1 MTSRIE
7 IIKSSKLILRDYLGL
22 LNEVIF
28 QKETENNEEFSN
40 SNILTRMKKYRD
52 IFKEYLQNNFTNEIN
67 DFDLFFINN
76 HAKDC
81 LDEDIKNIYHS
92 IFNENIYHD
101 LIKNLKEISNLLLY
115 KTFIN
120 NEVHDYIIDYVN
132 NYNSFDTW
140 KILFFKCVYI
150 LYDNTNKILN
160 GNLFYYTTIEHF
172 NNCTN
177 LHQLPIEEWNFQGN
191 NNEYV
196 EYLELLYSYYDSEYK
211 ISSEESDDNDDDD
224 DVDDDVDVVDEDDAN
239 FLFMFKSLNDNL
251 YANNALSKN
260 LYDIFNEFIN
270 RIDLDDLEMFN
281 EAMLKYNL
289 LCYAYIK
296 KLDEEY
302 VEYYDYYSLFDNFY
316 VSMESINNLN
326 NIYSTE
332 IFITILERLGYN
344 DEFTDYFKRLNHIN
358 DEDYEYV
365 NQFYINDDEDL
376 ISKFKDVFEALNRRL
391 YNTNCIS
398 TQLFNKMEKY
408 IDNLDLSNLPKFEC
422 AKIRFNA
429 YCYIL
434 FQTYIL
440 EFNNEYDVLYD
451 NFYNTW
457 EAIND
462 LSVTYTPEEIF
473 ELYISKVTNED
484 FIKCK
489 HFLHVFKYINKIND
503 NPLKNKYKLI
513 QNTILYE
520 CNICFN
526 TNEDDY
532 FKCNTCIFKIC
543 ASCYNNYHLKY
554 NIDKCSHCRN

>member
-40 SNILTRMKKYRD
+40 SNILTRVKKYRD

-150 LYDNTNKILN
+150 LYDNINKILN

-177 LHQLPIEEWNFQGN
+177 LHQLPIEEWTF
-191 NNEYV
+191 NEYDVNYV

-211 ISSEESDDNDDDD
+211 ISSEESDDNDD
-224 DVDDDVDVVDEDDAN
+224 VVEETDFIINFKKVFNDLNVYLYNNGCLSTKLFNYMFNSIEQAN
-239 FLFMFKSLNDNL
+239 LSDLEINIYMRER
-251 YANNALSKN
+251 YNAL
-260 LYDIFNEFIN
+260 
-270 RIDLDDLEMFN
+270 
-281 EAMLKYNL
+281 
-289 LCYAYIK
+289 CYLYIK
-296 KLDEEY
+296 KLIEEY
-302 VEYYDYYSLFDNFY
+302 DDFYDYYVLYINY
-316 VSMESINNLN
+316 HNTIESINNLHN
-326 NIYSTE
+326 FYTPEMIY
-332 IFITILERLGYN
+332 
-344 DEFTDYFKRLNHIN
+344 
-358 DEDYEYV
+358 
-365 NQFYINDDEDL
+365 QFYISNGG
-376 ISKFKDVFEALNRRL
+376 
-391 YNTNCIS
+391 T
-398 TQLFNKMEKY
+398 
-408 IDNLDLSNLPKFEC
+408 DN
-422 AKIRFNA
+422 
-429 YCYIL
+429 
-434 FQTYIL
+434 
-440 EFNNEYDVLYD
+440 EF
-451 NFYNTW
+451 
-457 EAIND
+457 I
-462 LSVTYTPEEIF
+462 EIF
-473 ELYISKVTNED
+473 KMLNDIFDDDDDDNDNVDDDINVENPL
-484 FIKCK
+484 
-489 HFLHVFKYINKIND
+489 INK
-503 NPLKNKYKLI
+503 YTLI
-513 QNTILYE
+513 ENNLIYD
-520 CNICFN
+520 CGICFN

-554 NIDKCSHCRN
+554 NINKCSHCRN

>member
-1 MTSRIE
+1 M
-7 IIKSSKLILRDYLGL
+7 D
-22 LNEVIF
+22 
-28 QKETENNEEFSN
+28 
-40 SNILTRMKKYRD
+40 
-52 IFKEYLQNNFTNEIN
+52 
-67 DFDLFFINN
+67 
-76 HAKDC
+76 
-81 LDEDIKNIYHS
+81 
-92 IFNENIYHD
+92 FNEYD
-101 LIKNLKEISNLLLY
+101 
-115 KTFIN
+115 
-120 NEVHDYIIDYVN
+120 VN
-132 NYNSFDTW
+132 
-140 KILFFKCVYI
+140 
-150 LYDNTNKILN
+150 
-160 GNLFYYTTIEHF
+160 
-172 NNCTN
+172 
-177 LHQLPIEEWNFQGN
+177 
-191 NNEYV
+191 YV

-211 ISSEESDDNDDDD
+211 ISSEESDDNDDDVVD
-224 DVDDDVDVVDEDDAN
+224 DDDDVDVVDEDDAN

-302 VEYYDYYSLFDNFY
+302 VEYYDYYSLYDNFY

-344 DEFTDYFKRLNHIN
+344 DEFTDYFKRLNYIN

-376 ISKFKDVFEALNRRL
+376 ISKFKDVFEVLNRRL

-513 QNTILYE
+513 ENTSLYE

-526 TNEDDY
+526 DFNTNY
-532 FKCNTCIFKIC
+532 FKCNTCIFKLC
-543 ASCYNNYHLKY
+543 NECYNNHMKHKIE
-554 NIDKCSHCRN
+554 NCTHCRN